1 MAKINL
7 QEYRTNRVDD
17 LMNKFF
23 EYHKKF
29 SDAVAQGGHFI
40 DVHEWQIKAANTIH
54 DVDEEDL
61 LHMAKEMYPW
71 EINMIEEYLEMYDE
85 IKSGV
90 RI

>member
-1 MAKINL
+1 MAKISF
-7 QEYRTNRVDD
+7 EEHRKERVTD

-23 EYHKKF
+23 EYHKKY
-29 SDAVAQGGHFI
+29 SDAVGNGGRFV
-40 DVHEWQIKAANTIH
+40 DVHEWQILAANVIH

-61 LHMAKEMYPW
+61 LYLAKEEYPW
-71 EINMIEEYLEMYDE
+71 EVNMINEYLEIYEE